1 MTMPALA
8 PATAGSVPTD
18 AALSTPTPAAERAG
32 PVRLL
37 LDGDDDRA
45 VHRAAYQWA
54 DPARGRITVDPT
66 PHTTSPAYLAL
77 DVLRAMGRDT
87 FSRPDAERMSTDP
100 AWRAVTCW
108 TLACGGL
115 DEVIVLRAHR
125 LTVERL
131 RRLAAWRADTGIR
144 LTVLAHTPEQADFQR
159 LQTRLQQAGLAQVVT
174 VTGTAAVLDAIGPAA
189 PGRSVGPPPRDHAYP
204 LPAVP
209 RSGVAAFRADCWRR
223 QNETDYAHTDGQYR
237 AGYAAARTWLART
250 LPPPSR
256 QPEVTEPAGGPAEPT
271 AFSLQEM
278 EALRLFLARL
288 AVSSPSPQHTVARV
302 RGAQAG
308 FLTRAVLLNV
318 PEGLTSCAGPGI
330 TTVPLTP
337 RIVHTITVRLP
348 NPLRAAAVAA
358 LLFTGTA
365 KSLLSMTQIA
375 SVDDA
380 GTTVA
385 IDRDSRINIGEPP
398 GPRHMYAVP
407 PRARLLLRAALEF
420 RRRTPRT
427 AAAHGLFANCF
438 GTSPRFE
445 TLIADAGLPIPAL
458 VHPHPEDDW
467 HTAAR
472 CWHLHTPA
480 PSTPDAL
487 PRLVELRP

>member
-1 MTMPALA
+1 MTA
-8 PATAGSVPTD
+8 PTLPSATA
-18 AALSTPTPAAERAG
+18 STPSPAVSPSAPPAAG

-37 LDGDDDRA
+37 LDGDDDQA

-87 FSRPDAERMSTDP
+87 FSREGAERMSTDP
-100 AWRAVTCW
+100 AWRALTCW
-108 TLACGGL
+108 TLACGRA
-115 DEVIVLRAHR
+115 EVIVLRAHR

-144 LTVLAHTPEQADFQR
+144 LTLLAHTPQQADVQR
-159 LQTRLQQAGLAQVVT
+159 LLEHLTAAGLMDVVT
-174 VTGTAAVLDAIGPAA
+174 VTGTAAILGAIGPAA
-189 PGRSVGPPPRDHAYP
+189 PDRRYGPPPRDHAYP
-204 LPAVP
+204 LPTMP

-223 QNETDYAHTDGQYR
+223 QNATDFAHTDGQYR

-250 LPPPSR
+250 QPSPPAS
-256 QPEVTEPAGGPAEPT
+256 VGGTEPADGPAAPT
-271 AFSLQEM
+271 PFSLHQI

-288 AVSSPSPQHTVARV
+288 TVSSPSAAHTVARV

-308 FLTRAVLLNV
+308 FLSRSLLLNV
-318 PEGLTSCAGPGI
+318 PDDLTDRAGPGI
-330 TTVPLTP
+330 TTVPITP
-337 RIVHTITVRLP
+337 RVVHTITVRLP
-348 NPLRAAAVAA
+348 NPLRAAAIAA
-358 LLFTGTA
+358 LLFTGTDT
-365 KSLLSMTQIA
+365 SLLSMTQIG

-380 GTTVA
+380 QTTVA
-385 IDRDSRINIGEPP
+385 IDRDSRIHIGEPP
-398 GPRHMYAVP
+398 GPRHMYAIP
-407 PRARLLLRAALEF
+407 PRARPLLQAAREF

-427 AAAHGLFANCF
+427 AEGHGLFANCF
-438 GTSPRFE
+438 GTTPRLKA
-445 TLIADAGLPIPAL
+445 LIADAGLAIPAL
-458 VHPHPEDDW
+458 DHPHTGDDW

-480 PSTPDAL
+480 PPAPDVL
-487 PRLVELRP
+487 PCLGELRP

>member
-1 MTMPALA
+1 M
-8 PATAGSVPTD
+8 
-18 AALSTPTPAAERAG
+18 
-32 PVRLL
+32 RLL
-37 LDGDDDRA
+37 LDGDDDHA

-77 DVLRAMGRDT
+77 DVLRAMGRDG
-87 FSRPDAERMSTDP
+87 FSHPDAERMSTDP

-108 TLACGGL
+108 TLACGL

-125 LTVERL
+125 LTTERL

-144 LTVLAHTPEQADFQR
+144 LTLLAHTPEQADFQR
-159 LQTRLQQAGLAQVVT
+159 LLEHLTAAGLVDVVT
-174 VTGTAAVLDAIGPAA
+174 VRGTAAVLEAIGPAA
-189 PGRSVGPPPRDHAYP
+189 TGRRAGPPPRDHAYR
-204 LPAVP
+204 LPTLP
-209 RSGVAAFRADCWRR
+209 RSSVAAFRADCWRR
-223 QNETDYAHTDGQYR
+223 QNTTDFAHTDGQYR

-250 LPPPSR
+250 LPLQPPR
-256 QPEVTEPAGGPAEPT
+256 PEVTEGAGHPAEPT
-271 AFSLQEM
+271 LFTLQET

-288 AVSSPSPQHTVARV
+288 TVSSPSVQHTVARV

-308 FLTRAVLLNV
+308 FLARSLLLNV
-318 PEGLTSCAGPGI
+318 PDDLTSCAGPGL

-337 RIVHTITVRLP
+337 RVVHTITVRLP
-348 NPLRAAAVAA
+348 NPLRAAAIAA

-365 KSLLSMTQIA
+365 TSLLSMTQIG
-375 SVDDA
+375 SVDED

-398 GPRHMYAVP
+398 GPRHLYAIP
-407 PRARLLLRAALEF
+407 PRARPLLRAAVDF

-427 AAAHGLFANCF
+427 ADNHGLFANCF
-438 GTSPRFE
+438 GTTPRFE
-445 TLIADAGLPIPAL
+445 ALVADAGLPVPSL
-458 VHPHPEDDW
+458 VHPHEGDDW

-472 CWHLHTPA
+472 CWYLHTPQ
-480 PSTPDAL
+480 PPTPDVL
-487 PRLVELRP
+487 PRLVESRT

>member
-1 MTMPALA
+1 MTAPTLPA
-8 PATAGSVPTD
+8 ATAQR
-18 AALSTPTPAAERAG
+18 AATPPAASTAW

-37 LDGDDDRA
+37 LDGDDDHA

-77 DVLRAMGRDT
+77 DVLRAMGRDG
-87 FSRPDAERMSTDP
+87 FSRPDSERMSTDP

-108 TLACGGL
+108 TLACGL

-125 LTVERL
+125 LTTERL

-144 LTVLAHTPEQADFQR
+144 LTLLAHIPEQTDFQR
-159 LQTRLQQAGLAQVVT
+159 LLEHLTAAHLVDVAT
-174 VTGTAAVLDAIGPAA
+174 VRGTAAVLEAIGPAA
-189 PGRSVGPPPRDHAYP
+189 TGRRIGPPPHDHAHP
-204 LPAVP
+204 LPMLP

-223 QNETDYAHTDGQYR
+223 QNTTDFAHSDGQYR

-250 LPPPSR
+250 LPLPPASVGGI
-256 QPEVTEPAGGPAEPT
+256 ESADGPAEPT
-271 AFSLQEM
+271 PFTLQET
-278 EALRLFLARL
+278 EAVRLFLARL
-288 AVSSPSPQHTVARV
+288 TVSSPSAQHTVARV

-308 FLTRAVLLNV
+308 FLSHSVLLNV
-318 PEGLTSCAGPGI
+318 PDDLTSRAGPGI

-337 RIVHTITVRLP
+337 RTVHTITVRLP

-358 LLFTGTA
+358 LLFTGTD
-365 KSLLSMTQIA
+365 KSLLSMTQIGC
-375 SVDDA
+375 VDED

-398 GPRHMYAVP
+398 GPRHLYAVP
-407 PRARLLLRAALEF
+407 PRARPLMRAAVEF

-427 AAAHGLFANCF
+427 ADAHGLFANCF
-438 GTSPRFE
+438 GTAPRFE
-445 TLIADAGLPIPAL
+445 ALIADAGLPVPAL
-458 VHPHPEDDW
+458 VHPHAEDDW

-472 CWHLHTPA
+472 CWHLHTP
-480 PSTPDAL
+480 TPPASDVL
-487 PRLVELRP
+487 PRLGELRP

>member
-1 MTMPALA
+1 MTAATLPPASAPQAATPPTA
-8 PATAGSVPTD
+8 PAAW
-18 AALSTPTPAAERAG
+18 

-37 LDGDDDRA
+37 LDSDDDHA

-54 DPARGRITVDPT
+54 DPARGRITADPT

-77 DVLRAMGRDT
+77 DVLRAMGRDG
-87 FSRPDAERMSTDP
+87 FSREGAERMSTDP

-108 TLACGGL
+108 TLATSVH
-115 DEVIVLRAHR
+115 EAIVLRAHR

-144 LTVLAHTPEQADFQR
+144 LTLLAHAPERDDEQR
-159 LQTRLQQAGLAQVVT
+159 LREHLTAVGLVDVVT
-174 VTGTAAVLDAIGPAA
+174 ARGPAAVLDEIGPAA
-189 PGRSVGPPPRDHAYP
+189 TGRRFGPPPHDHAYP
-204 LPAVP
+204 LPTVP
-209 RSGVAAFRADCWRR
+209 RSSVAAFRADCWRR
-223 QNETDYAHTDGQYR
+223 QNETDFAHTDVQYR
-237 AGYAAARTWLART
+237 AGYSAARTWLART
-250 LPPPSR
+250 LPPQSSPAGG
-256 QPEVTEPAGGPAEPT
+256 TEPANGSSEPT
-271 AFSLQEM
+271 AWSLQEM
-278 EALRLFLARL
+278 EALRFFLARL
-288 AVSSPSPQHTVARV
+288 TSSSPSPQHTVARV

-308 FLTRAVLLNV
+308 FLSRSVLLNV
-318 PEGLTSCAGPGI
+318 PDDLTSCAGPGI
-330 TTVPLTP
+330 TTVPITP
-337 RIVHTITVRLP
+337 RIVHSITLRLP

-385 IDRDSRINIGEPP
+385 IDRDSRTNIGEPP

-407 PRARLLLRAALEF
+407 PRARSLLRAAVEF

-427 AAAHGLFANCF
+427 AAGHGLFANCF
-438 GTSPRFE
+438 GTTPRFE
-445 TLIADAGLPIPAL
+445 ALIADAGLPIPAL
-458 VHPHPEDDW
+458 VHPHSEDDW
-467 HTAAR
+467 HTVAR

-480 PSTPDAL
+480 PPAPDAL
-487 PRLVELRP
+487 PRLAELRP

>member
-1 MTMPALA
+1 MTAPTLPPA
-8 PATAGSVPTD
+8 PAPR
-18 AALSTPTPAAERAG
+18 AATPPAAPAAR

-37 LDGDDDRA
+37 LDGDDDHA

-77 DVLRAMGRDT
+77 DVLRAMGRDG
-87 FSRPDAERMSTDP
+87 FSRPEAERMSTDP

-108 TLACGGL
+108 TLACGL

-125 LTVERL
+125 LTTERL
-131 RRLAAWRADTGIR
+131 RRLAAWRSDTGIR
-144 LTVLAHTPEQADFQR
+144 LALLAHTPEQTDFQR
-159 LQTRLQQAGLAQVVT
+159 LLEHLTAAHLVDAAT
-174 VTGTAAVLDAIGPAA
+174 VRGTAAVLGAIGLAA
-189 PGRSVGPPPRDHAYP
+189 VGRRIGPPPRDHVYP
-204 LPAVP
+204 LPTVP

-223 QNETDYAHTDGQYR
+223 QNATDFAHTDGQYR

-250 LPPPSR
+250 RPP
-256 QPEVTEPAGGPAEPT
+256 QPEVTAPADGPAAPT
-271 AFSLQEM
+271 PWNLQEM

-288 AVSSPSPQHTVARV
+288 TVSSPSPQHTVARV

-308 FLTRAVLLNV
+308 FLARSVLLNV
-318 PEGLTSCAGPGI
+318 PDDLTSCAGPGI
-330 TTVPLTP
+330 TTVPLTA
-337 RIVHTITVRLP
+337 RVVHTITVRLP

-358 LLFTGTA
+358 LMFTGTD

-375 SVDDA
+375 SIDEG

-398 GPRHMYAVP
+398 GPRHMYAIP
-407 PRARLLLRAALEF
+407 PRARPLLRAAVEF

-427 AAAHGLFANCF
+427 ADHHGLFANCF
-438 GTSPRFE
+438 GTTPRLE
-445 TLIADAGLPIPAL
+445 ALIADAGLAIPAL
-458 VHPHPEDDW
+458 THPHVGDNW

-480 PSTPDAL
+480 PPAPDAL
-487 PRLVELRP
+487 PRLAEIRP

>member
-1 MTMPALA
+1 MTAPTLPPAPTPWAATPSAA
-8 PATAGSVPTD
+8 PAA
-18 AALSTPTPAAERAG
+18 R

-37 LDGDDDRA
+37 LDGDDDHT

-66 PHTTSPAYLAL
+66 PYTTSPAYLAL
-77 DVLRAMGRDT
+77 DVLRAMGRDG
-87 FSRPDAERMSTDP
+87 FSRPEAERMSTDP

-108 TLACGGL
+108 TLAT
-115 DEVIVLRAHR
+115 DVHEAIVLRAHR

-144 LTVLAHTPEQADFQR
+144 LTLLAHIPEPADEQR
-159 LQTRLQQAGLAQVVT
+159 LREHLTAAGLVDVVT
-174 VTGTAAVLDAIGPAA
+174 ERGTAAVLGAIGPAA
-189 PGRSVGPPPRDHAYP
+189 TGRHYGPPPHDHAHP
-204 LPAVP
+204 LPTLP

-223 QNETDYAHTDGQYR
+223 QNATDFAHTDGQYR
-237 AGYAAARTWLART
+237 ASYAAARTWLART
-250 LPPPSR
+250 QPP
-256 QPEVTEPAGGPAEPT
+256 QPEVTIPADGPAAPT
-271 AFSLQEM
+271 PWNVQEM

-288 AVSSPSPQHTVARV
+288 TVSSPSPQHTVARV

-308 FLTRAVLLNV
+308 FLARSVLLNV
-318 PEGLTSCAGPGI
+318 PDDLTSCAGPGI
-330 TTVPLTP
+330 TTVPLTA
-337 RIVHTITVRLP
+337 RVVHTITVRLP

-358 LLFTGTA
+358 LMFTGTD

-375 SVDDA
+375 SVDEG

-385 IDRDSRINIGEPP
+385 IDRDSRIHIGEPP
-398 GPRHMYAVP
+398 GPRHMYAIP
-407 PRARLLLRAALEF
+407 PRARPLLHAAVEF

-427 AAAHGLFANCF
+427 ADKHGLFANCF
-438 GTSPRFE
+438 GTTPRLE
-445 TLIADAGLPIPAL
+445 ALIADAGLAIPAL
-458 VHPHPEDDW
+458 AHPHVGDNW

-480 PSTPDAL
+480 PPVPDAM
-487 PRLVELRP
+487 PRLGELRP

>member
-1 MTMPALA
+1 MTTPTLPPA
-8 PATAGSVPTD
+8 PAPGPQAAPPPTA
-18 AALSTPTPAAERAG
+18 PAAR

-37 LDGDDDRA
+37 LDGDDDHA

-77 DVLRAMGRDT
+77 DVLRAMGRDG
-87 FSRPDAERMSTDP
+87 FSRPEAERMSTDP

-108 TLACGGL
+108 TLAT
-115 DEVIVLRAHR
+115 DMHEAIVLRAHR

-144 LTVLAHTPEQADFQR
+144 LTLLAHIPEPTDEQR
-159 LQTRLQQAGLAQVVT
+159 LREHLTAAHLVDVVT
-174 VTGTAAVLDAIGPAA
+174 VRDMAAVLGAIGPAA
-189 PGRSVGPPPRDHAYP
+189 VGRRIGPPPRDHAYP
-204 LPAVP
+204 LPTVP

-223 QNETDYAHTDGQYR
+223 QNATDFAHTDGQYR

-250 LPPPSR
+250 QPP
-256 QPEVTEPAGGPAEPT
+256 QPEVTAPADGPAAPT
-271 AFSLQEM
+271 PWNLQEI

-288 AVSSPSPQHTVARV
+288 TVSSPSPQHTVARV

-308 FLTRAVLLNV
+308 FLARSVLLNV
-318 PEGLTSCAGPGI
+318 PDDLTSCAGPGI
-330 TTVPLTP
+330 TTVPLTA
-337 RIVHTITVRLP
+337 RVVHTITVRLP

-358 LLFTGTA
+358 LMFTGTD

-375 SVDDA
+375 SVDEG
-380 GTTVA
+380 GTTMA
-385 IDRDSRINIGEPP
+385 IDRDSRINIGEPA
-398 GPRHMYAVP
+398 GPRHMYAIP
-407 PRARLLLRAALEF
+407 PRARPLLRAAVEF

-427 AAAHGLFANCF
+427 ADNHGLFANCF
-438 GTSPRFE
+438 GTTPRLE
-445 TLIADAGLPIPAL
+445 ALIADAGLAIPAL
-458 VHPHPEDDW
+458 AHPHVGDNW

-480 PSTPDAL
+480 PPVPDAL
-487 PRLVELRP
+487 PRLGELRP

>member
-1 MTMPALA
+1 MTAPTLPPA
-8 PATAGSVPTD
+8 PAPR
-18 AALSTPTPAAERAG
+18 AATPPAAPAAR

-37 LDGDDDRA
+37 LDGDDDHA

-77 DVLRAMGRDT
+77 DVLRAMGRET
-87 FSRPDAERMSTDP
+87 FSRPETERMSTDP

-108 TLACGGL
+108 TLACGL

-125 LTVERL
+125 LTTERL

-144 LTVLAHTPEQADFQR
+144 LTLLAHTPEQTDFQR
-159 LQTRLQQAGLAQVVT
+159 LLEHLTAAGLVDVAT
-174 VTGTAAVLDAIGPAA
+174 VRGTAAVLEAIGPAA
-189 PGRSVGPPPRDHAYP
+189 TGRRSGPPPHDHAYP
-204 LPAVP
+204 LPTLP
-209 RSGVAAFRADCWRR
+209 RSSVASFRADCWRR
-223 QNETDYAHTDGQYR
+223 QNATDFAHTDGQYR

-250 LPPPSR
+250 LPPP
-256 QPEVTEPAGGPAEPT
+256 PALACGTEPAGGPADPT
-271 AFSLQEM
+271 PFTLQET

-288 AVSSPSPQHTVARV
+288 TVSSPSVQHTVARV

-308 FLTRAVLLNV
+308 FLSHSVLLNV
-318 PEGLTSCAGPGI
+318 PDDLISCAGPGL
-330 TTVPLTP
+330 TTVPITP
-337 RIVHTITVRLP
+337 RVVHTITVRLP
-348 NPLRAAAVAA
+348 NPLRAAAMTA

-375 SVDDA
+375 SVDED
-380 GTTVA
+380 GTTMA

-407 PRARLLLRAALEF
+407 SRARPLLRAAVEF

-427 AAAHGLFANCF
+427 ADAHGLFANCF
-438 GTSPRFE
+438 GTTPRFE
-445 TLIADAGLPIPAL
+445 ALIADAGLPVPGL
-458 VHPHPEDDW
+458 DHPHPEDDW
-467 HTAAR
+467 HKAAR
-472 CWHLHTPA
+472 CWHLHTPQ
-480 PSTPDAL
+480 PPTLDAL
-487 PRLVELRP
+487 PRLPGVHR

>member
-1 MTMPALA
+1 MI
-8 PATAGSVPTD
+8 
-18 AALSTPTPAAERAG
+18 
-32 PVRLL
+32 LL
-37 LDGDDDRA
+37 LDGDDDHA
-45 VHRAAYQWA
+45 VIRAAYLRA
-54 DPARGRITVDPT
+54 DPARGRITADPT

-77 DVLRAMGRDT
+77 DLLRAMERSG

-108 TLACGGL
+108 TIATGL
-115 DEVIVLRAHR
+115 GEAIVLRAHR
-125 LTVERL
+125 LTAERL
-131 RRLAAWRADTGIR
+131 RRLAAWRAATGIC
-144 LTVLAHTPEQADFQR
+144 LALLAHAPEQSDEQR
-159 LQTRLQQAGLAQVVT
+159 LRMRLEDADLGEVVT
-174 VTGTAAVLDAIGPAA
+174 VRGTTAVLDAIGPAA
-189 PGRSVGPPPRDHAYP
+189 TGRRFGPPPRDHAHP
-204 LPAVP
+204 LPTVP

-223 QNETDYAHTDGQYR
+223 QNDVDFAHTDGQYR

-250 LPPPSR
+250 LPPPPPSACSA
-256 QPEVTEPAGGPAEPT
+256 ETTEPT
-271 AFSLQEM
+271 AFQLKEI

-288 AVSSPSPQHTVARV
+288 TVSSPSPQHTVARV

-308 FLTRAVLLNV
+308 FLSRSVLLNV
-318 PEGLTSCAGPGI
+318 PDDLTSCAGPGI
-330 TTVPLTP
+330 TTVPITP
-337 RIVHTITVRLP
+337 RIVHTIAFRLP

-375 SVDDA
+375 SVDEG
-380 GTTVA
+380 GTTVS

-407 PRARLLLRAALEF
+407 PRARPLLRAAVEF

-427 AAAHGLFANCF
+427 AAGHGLFANCF
-438 GTSPRFE
+438 GTTPRFE
-445 TLIADAGLPIPAL
+445 ALIADAGLPIPAV
-458 VHPHPEDDW
+458 VHPHPENDW

-480 PSTPDAL
+480 PPAAPHAL
-487 PRLVELRP
+487 PRLVGVRP